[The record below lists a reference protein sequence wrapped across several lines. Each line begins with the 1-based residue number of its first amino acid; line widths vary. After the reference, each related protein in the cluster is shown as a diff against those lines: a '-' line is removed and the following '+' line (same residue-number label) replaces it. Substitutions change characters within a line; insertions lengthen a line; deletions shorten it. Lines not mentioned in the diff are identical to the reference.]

1 MTETVSPIQIAQA
14 RGLRGQDRALVLRL
28 VDEWRVHVT
37 RNELRHTYYTMHNK
51 LIDLGISVPPEL
63 KNLNAACGWGKKCV
77 DVMVEH
83 SKFDGFTV
91 ADPEAQRELD
101 AIVRDCKMRPKYRK
115 AATSALEQCFALWF
129 VSRDEAGR
137 ARVNAYP
144 ANVCGVTWDYA
155 KDDIEAACFVV
166 SLKTLQ
172 GGYTVPD
179 WINVVTD
186 EYLIRIKAQPGG
198 IWAAEYEPHG
208 LGRVPCFAM
217 AYEPTLHRP
226 LGTSRITREV
236 MGYIDSAVRANVN
249 EEIASAFAASA
260 QKYLLG
266 TDGDPFENITKWQ
279 AFIGNIFNIDKDE
292 DGDVPT
298 FGQLPQPSMQPLSDH
313 WRLLCG
319 RMSAATGIH
328 VSQFGQVH
336 DNPASSDAIYAE
348 NEPLILKV
356 KDWNEDAG
364 SVLSDVAIALLA
376 TNRGVSFDAIRAE
389 NIGVE
394 SRFRNPSMPTLAQQT
409 DSSVKIAAMVDGF
422 SMTETFWEMNGF
434 GAEERS
440 RIMRELRR
448 VQGDRLL
455 MQLIGG
461 MSGEDTE
468 GGAATLPSVTGQSDQ
483 GSGNSGVNV
492 GRAMDEVES

>member
-1 MTETVSPIQIAQA
+1 MIDIPVAVSSA
-14 RGLRGQDRALVLRL
+14 RGLRDADRELVRRL
-28 VDEWRVHVT
+28 VGEWSRHVS
-37 RNELRHTYYTMHNK
+37 RNSLRHTYYTMRNR
-51 LIDLGISVPPEL
+51 LVDLGISVPPEL

-91 ADPEAQRELD
+91 ADPDMQEQLD
-101 AIVRDCKMRPKYRK
+101 AIVSANKMRGKYRK
-115 AATSALEQCFALWF
+115 AATSALEQCFSLWF
-129 VSRDEAGR
+129 VSRDDSGAP
-137 ARVNAYP
+137 RVNAYP
-144 ANVCGVTWDYA
+144 ASVCGVTWDYA
-155 KDDIEAACFVV
+155 ADDIEAACFVV
-166 SLKTLQ
+166 DMRQRADGSEEPCW
-172 GGYTVPD
+172 V
-179 WINVVTD
+179 NVATA
-186 EYLIRIKAQPGG
+186 EHLIRIRLEGSA
-198 IWAAEYEPHG
+198 WSAEYEPHG

-217 AYEPTLHRP
+217 AYEATLQKP

-266 TDGDPFENITKWQ
+266 TDGDPFENVSKWD
-279 AFIGNIFNIDKDE
+279 AVIGRIFNIDKDE
-292 DGDVPT
+292 DGDVPS
-298 FGQLPQPSMQPLSDH
+298 FGQLPQPSMQPLADH

-328 VSQFGQVH
+328 VSQFGMVH

-364 SVLSDVAIALLA
+364 GVLADVATALIA
-376 TNRGVSFDAIRAE
+376 TERGTSFAE
-389 NIGVE
+389 VAEERPGIE
-394 SRFRNPSMPTLAQQT
+394 TRFRNPSMPTLAQQT
-409 DSSVKIAAMVDGF
+409 DSSVKIASVVEGF
-422 SMTETFWEMNGF
+422 SQTETFWEMNGF

-448 VQGDRLL
+448 ARGSSIIAEL
-455 MQLIGG
+455 MGG
-461 MSGEDTE
+461 ADGGGRQEGAAGVSAPAGSDMPRGGLEGE
-468 GGAATLPSVTGQSDQ
+468 GGPQPLA
-483 GSGNSGVNV
+483 
-492 GRAMDEVES
+492 

>member
-1 MTETVSPIQIAQA
+1 MTDIPQQVAAAE
-14 RGLRGQDRALVLRL
+14 GLRDGDRALVRRL
-28 VDEWRVHVT
+28 VQEWRDHAA
-37 RNELRHTYYTMHNK
+37 RNELRHIYYTMHNR
-51 LIDLGISVPPEL
+51 LVDLGISVPPEL

-91 ADPEAQRELD
+91 ADQDMQDELD
-101 AIVRDCKMRPKYRK
+101 AIVRSNKMRSRYRK

-129 VSRDEAGR
+129 VSRGEGGR
-137 ARVNAYP
+137 AQVNAYP
-144 ANVCGVTWDYA
+144 ASVCGVTWDYA
-155 KDDIEAACFVV
+155 RDDIEAACFVV
-166 SLKTLQ
+166 SLRTKGRGMRARQ
-172 GGYTVPD
+172 EPD
-179 WINVVTD
+179 WINVATRD
-186 EYLIRIKAQPGG
+186 YLIRIRSDSGSA
-198 IWAAEYEPHG
+198 WYAEYVPHG

-364 SVLSDVAIALLA
+364 GVLSDVAVALLA
-376 TNRGVSFDAIRAE
+376 TERGVSFESVASERIAIEA
-389 NIGVE
+389 
-394 SRFRNPSMPTLAQQT
+394 RFRNPAMPTLAQQT
-409 DSSVKIAAMVDGF
+409 DSSVKIASVVDGF
-422 SMTETFWEMNGF
+422 AQTETFWEMNGF

-448 VQGDRLL
+448 ARGGSIVSG
-455 MQLIGG
+455 LIGAG
-461 MSGEDTE
+461 IGDDQQGGPE
-468 GGAATLPSVTGQSDQ
+468 GLPAGAGRDLPGLGRLGAAGAGGL
-483 GSGNSGVNV
+483 
-492 GRAMDEVES
+492 A

>member
-1 MTETVSPIQIAQA
+1 MIKLPNQVAAA
-14 RGLRGQDRALVLRL
+14 RGLRGEDRDLVRRL
-28 VDEWRVHVT
+28 VDEWQRHVS
-37 RNELRHTYYTMHNK
+37 RNELRHNYYIMHNR

-63 KNLNAACGWGKKCV
+63 RNLNAACGWGKKCV

-91 ADPEAQRELD
+91 ADPDAQEMLD
-101 AIVRDCKMRPKYRK
+101 AIARECKMRTKYRK
-115 AATSALEQCFALWF
+115 AATTALEQCFSLWF
-129 VSRDEAGR
+129 VSRDEDGAPR
-137 ARVNAYP
+137 ASAYP
-144 ANVCGVTWDYA
+144 ASVCGVTWDYA
-155 KDDIEAACFVV
+155 ADDIEAACFIVDME
-166 SLKTLQ
+166 SDHGTLRP
-172 GGYTVPD
+172 TWV
-179 WINVVTD
+179 NVATATD
-186 EYLIRIKAQPGG
+186 LIRIKAAGG
-198 IWAAEYEPHG
+198 AWYAEYEPHG
-208 LGRVPCFAM
+208 LGRVPCFVM

-249 EEIASAFAASA
+249 EEIAAAFAASA

-266 TDGDPFENITKWQ
+266 TDGDPFENVSRWG
-279 AFIGNIFNIDKDE
+279 AYIGNIFNIDKDE

-298 FGQLPQPSMQPLSDH
+298 FGQLPQPSMQPLADH

-319 RMSAATGIH
+319 RMAAATGIH

-364 SVLSDVAIALLA
+364 DVLVDVATALIATERSTTFA
-376 TNRGVSFDAIRAE
+376 AVRADRLGIE
-389 NIGVE
+389 A
-394 SRFRNPSMPTLAQQT
+394 RFRNPAMPTLAQQT

-422 SMTETFWEMNGF
+422 AQTETFWEMNGF
-434 GAEERS
+434 ASEERS

-448 VQGDRLL
+448 VQGAAFLAEL
-455 MQLIGG
+455 MGG
-461 MSGEDTE
+461 ENGDDQQEGAGNLPQGVGLDLPQGGRIDTE
-468 GGAATLPSVTGQSDQ
+468 G
-483 GSGNSGVNV
+483 V
-492 GRAMDEVES
+492 GTVA